1 MTNSGNVMACRICNN
16 VNLIKFLS
24 LGQTPLANSFLE
36 KEDLN
41 KKEDTY
47 PLEVG
52 FCPNCKLV
60 QLDYVVPP
68 RMMFT
73 NYLYVSSTSDTFKLH
88 FSKMAEELSNMM
100 KLDGNS
106 LAVDIGSNDGVLLK
120 GFQKFGVRTVGVEPA
135 TNIAEIA
142 KKDGI
147 DTINDFFNDR
157 VTDQILSSKGHADVI
172 TANNVF
178 AHTDAI
184 KRIIYNVKRLLKD
197 DGIFVIEVAYLVDML
212 QKMTFDIIYHEH
224 LFYYSLAPLDY
235 LFNQQG
241 MQIFDVQRIPTH
253 GGSLRVFVKKLESS
267 KTVEKS
273 VSEIL
278 RKEKEMGIHELG
290 IYENFANR
298 VYKAKEQLVKLIKDL
313 KNQGKAIAGYGAP
326 AKSTTLL
333 NFCGLGRGFIDYI
346 VDENNLK
353 QGLYTPGTH
362 IPITPPSMLDKRR
375 PDYILILAW
384 NFAEEIL
391 NKTKKYKDDGIK
403 FIIPLPEPVTV

>member
-1 MTNSGNVMACRICNN
+1 MACRICNN
-16 VNLIKFLS
+16 DNLIKFLS

-60 QLDYVVPP
+60 QLYYVVPP
-68 RMMFT
+68 GMMFT

-88 FSKMAEELSNMM
+88 FSKMAEELSNLM
-100 KLDGNS
+100 KLDVNS

-142 KKDGI
+142 KKNGI
-147 DTINDFFNDR
+147 DTINDFFNDS

-267 KTVEKS
+267 KPVEKS

-278 RKEKEMGIHELG
+278 GKEKEMGIHELR

-298 VYKAKEQLVKLIKDL
+298 VYEAKEQLVKLIKGL

>member
-1 MTNSGNVMACRICNN
+1 MKCKICDNQ
-16 VNLIKFLS
+16 NLQKFLS
-24 LGQTPLANSFLE
+24 LGETPLANNFLREDDLPKSE
-36 KEDLN
+36 K
-41 KKEDTY
+41 TF
-47 PLEVG
+47 PLDVY

-60 QLDYVVPP
+60 QLGYVVPP
-68 RMMFT
+68 EMMFT
-73 NYLYVSSTSDTFKLH
+73 NYFYVSSTSNTFQLH
-88 FSKMAEELSNMM
+88 FSKMAEELTNML

-147 DTINDFFNDR
+147 DTINDFFSDN
-157 VTDQILSSKGHADVI
+157 VTDQILYSKGYADVI

-178 AHTDAI
+178 AHTGAI

-197 DGIFVIEVAYLVDML
+197 DGIFVIEVAYLLDML
-212 QKMTFDIIYHEH
+212 QKMTFDIVYHEH
-224 LFYYSLAPLDY
+224 LFYYSLTPLDY

-241 MQIFDVQRIPTH
+241 MQIFGAQRIPTH
-253 GGSLRVFVKKLESS
+253 GGSLRVFIKKSESS
-267 KTVEKS
+267 KPITKS

-278 RKEKEMGIHELG
+278 GKENEMGIHELET
-290 IYENFANR
+290 YENFTNS
-298 VYKAKEQLVKLIKDL
+298 VYKAKEQLAKLIMDL
-313 KNQGKAIAGYGAP
+313 KNQGKTIAGYGAP

-333 NFCGLGRGFIDYI
+333 NFCGLGGDFIEYI
-346 VDENNLK
+346 VDENDLK

-362 IPITPPSMLDKRR
+362 IPIVPPSMLDKKR

-391 NKTKKYKDDGIK
+391 NKTKKYKDDGVK
-403 FIIPLPEPVTV
+403 FIIPLPELMTV